1 MKKYYMAFVDF
12 SEIVNVTAD
21 EAQLEKARQ
30 RMMELGLLTEKGN
43 PSPSQISSMT
53 ASVSA
58 PFFDK
63 LERRISRRPGG
74 IAAVKGTVDKLCDKK
89 EYTALFLYL
98 CILYGFMEW
107 QVPERVLLLPASPD
121 ALKLFASDFLAA
133 FETYMADGG
142 KESEGAVDHDNNSE
156 QENK

>member
-30 RMMELGLLTEKGN
+30 RMTELGLLTEKGN

-74 IAAVKGTVDKLCDKK
+74 IAAVKETVHKLCDKK

-107 QVPERVLLLPASPD
+107 QVPERVLLLPAAPD

-133 FETYMADGG
+133 FDSYMANSG
-142 KESEGAVDHDNNSE
+142 KESEDAAEHGDNE
-156 QENK
+156 TEDL

>member
-30 RMMELGLLTEKGN
+30 RMTELGLLTEKGN

-53 ASVSA
+53 ATVSA

-63 LERRISRRPGG
+63 LGRRISRRPSG
-74 IAAVKGTVDKLCDKK
+74 IGAVKDTVAKLCDKK

-107 QVPERVLLLPASPD
+107 QVPERVLLLPAAPD

-133 FETYMADGG
+133 FESYLADAG
-142 KESEGAVDHDNNSE
+142 KESEGAAEHGDDSE
-156 QENK
+156 PDDL

>member
-21 EAQLEKARQ
+21 EEQLEKART

-43 PSPSQISSMT
+43 PSPTQISSMT

-63 LERRISRRPGG
+63 LKRRLSRRPGG
-74 IAAVKGTVDKLCDKK
+74 ISAEKNTIKKLYDKK

-98 CILYGFMEW
+98 CFLYGFMEW
-107 QVPERVLLLPASPD
+107 QVPERVLLLPAAPD

-133 FETYMADGG
+133 FEAYLVNSGQ
-142 KESEGAVDHDNNSE
+142 ESEAAEYDGE
-156 QENK
+156 QENM

>member
-21 EAQLEKARQ
+21 EEQLEKAKE
-30 RMMELGLLTEKGN
+30 RMRELGLLTEKGN

-63 LERRISRRPGG
+63 LRRRISRRPGG
-74 IAAVKGTVDKLCDKK
+74 INAVKYTMKKLCDKK

-121 ALKLFASDFLAA
+121 ALKLFAADFLSA
-133 FETYMADGG
+133 FETYTADAG
-142 KESEGAVDHDNNSE
+142 KESEGAAEHDDDP
-156 QENK
+156 ENL

>member
-12 SEIVNVTAD
+12 SEIANVTAD

-30 RMMELGLLTEKGN
+30 RMTELGLLTEKGN
-43 PSPSQISSMT
+43 PSPTQISSMT

-74 IAAVKGTVDKLCDKK
+74 IAAVKETVHKLCGKK

-98 CILYGFMEW
+98 CFLYGFMEW
-107 QVPERVLLLPASPD
+107 QVPERVVLLPAAPD

-133 FETYMADGG
+133 FDSYMENSGT
-142 KESEGAVDHDNNSE
+142 ESEDVTEHGDSE
-156 QENK
+156 PEDL